1 MICFKVKSF
10 ANIRRKE
17 QDSFEKG
24 EYIDVLFSRQCL
36 FAWLCSMLCKRL
48 LWEADNIFG
57 LIID

>member
-17 QDSFEKG
+17 QDSFEKA
-24 EYIDVLFSRQCL
+24 EHIDVLFSRQCL
-36 FAWLCSMLCKRL
+36 FALLCKRL

-57 LIID
+57 LIIV